1 MSRSARPRRFASPL
15 PALWAALLAMSLASG
30 LGGCDRTPPPS
41 PGAATEPVQ
50 AVAVLSRHLRDND
63 LQAFAHDAVP
73 PSVRPGLTQAWLEGR
88 TRWPLEELPFDHKIP
103 GMLAGLSARGAET
116 GLQRSFDRQFAN
128 AGSELSNAART
139 LGLFGAKYLASDQA
153 LSADERRHYIQLV
166 TALGEWGAGARLGD
180 PRRAHP
186 AIQRLA
192 AAARRAGIDSEAD
205 FRALGM
211 DESLRRLGPLVAAT
225 KESLRG
231 YGLDLDLSLDGMQ
244 LALASQSDA
253 DHARVRMRYPLA
265 GRVIDTEVAVE
276 RVEGRWYVSDFL
288 RHARAAASASGRRAP
303 GLDLPSVVPAPP
315 APDAPAQPV
324 PTPGQPT
331 PAPAS
336 S

>member
-1 MSRSARPRRFASPL
+1 MSCSARPRRLLATL
-15 PALWAALLAMSLASG
+15 PALLAAMLALG

-41 PGAATEPVQ
+41 PGAATEPVE

-73 PSVRPGLTQAWLEGR
+73 PSVRPALTQAWLDGR

-103 GMLAGLSARGAET
+103 GMLAALSARDADAS
-116 GLQRSFDRQFAN
+116 LQRSFDRQFGNAN
-128 AGSELSNAART
+128 AELANAART
-139 LGLFGAKYLASDQA
+139 LGLFGVKFLASDQA
-153 LSADERRHYIQLV
+153 LSADERRHYVQLV

-186 AIQRLA
+186 AILRLT

-211 DESLRRLGPLVAAT
+211 DESLRRLGPLAAAT
-225 KESLRG
+225 KASLRS
-231 YGLDLDLSLDGMQ
+231 YGLDLDLSLDSLQ
-244 LALASQSDA
+244 LSLASQSDA
-253 DHARVRMRYPLA
+253 DHARVRMRYPLG
-265 GRVIDTEVAVE
+265 GRVIETDVAVE

-288 RHARAAASASGRRAP
+288 RHARAAARASGRRAP
-303 GLDLPSVVPAPP
+303 GLDLPPVVPAPSTPEAAPPVAP
-315 APDAPAQPV
+315 AP
-324 PTPGQPT
+324 GSPT